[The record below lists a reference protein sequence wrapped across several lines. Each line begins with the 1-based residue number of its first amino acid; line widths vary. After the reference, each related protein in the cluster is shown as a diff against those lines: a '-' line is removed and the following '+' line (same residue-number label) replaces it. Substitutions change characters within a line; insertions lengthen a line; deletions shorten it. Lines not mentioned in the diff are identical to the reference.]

1 MEPEMNIVAPDCKQR
16 VLRKPAVKA
25 RIGISADS
33 TLYDLMAAGQ
43 FPRPINL
50 GARAVGWIESEV
62 DAWIETRMAERDYIG
77 VGASNV

>member
-1 MEPEMNIVAPDCKQR
+1 MHQTTSAHRR

-33 TLYDLMAAGQ
+33 TLYDLMASGH

-62 DAWIETRMAERDYIG
+62 DAWIESRMADRD
-77 VGASNV
+77 AQRAEAQHA

>member
-1 MEPEMNIVAPDCKQR
+1 MQATANAQQR
-16 VLRKPAVKA
+16 VLRKPAVKS

-33 TLYDLMAAGQ
+33 TLYDLMASGH

-62 DAWIETRMAERDYIG
+62 DAWIESRMADRD
-77 VGASNV
+77 AQRSEAQHA

>member
-1 MEPEMNIVAPDCKQR
+1 MHQTASAPQR

-33 TLYDLMAAGQ
+33 TLYDLMAAGH

-62 DAWIETRMAERDYIG
+62 DAWIETRMALRDNASKVEG
-77 VGASNV
+77 VHA